1 MKKLLLVAVV
11 ALFGFTMNAQDAQ
24 FKVGV
29 NGALPIGDAGDFY
42 SFSVG
47 LDVAYLWNVSDK
59 FDAGVAS
66 GFTSAFGDEQSVSVF
81 GITATVDV
89 EDAQFIPIAGAARYN
104 VSDDFFLGADL
115 GYAVGINDGNDGGF
129 YYRPKVG
136 YNFSEKVS
144 VNLSYTGIALDGGSF
159 DTIGLGV
166 EFGL

>member
-1 MKKLLLVAVV
+1 MKKIILVAAV
-11 ALFGFTMNAQDAQ
+11 ALFGFTMNAQD
-24 FKVGV
+24 FKVGL
-29 NGALPIGDAGDFY
+29 NGALPIGDAGDIAT
-42 SFSVG
+42 FSIG
-47 LDVAYLWNVSDK
+47 LDVAYLWEVSEK

-66 GFTSAFGDEQSVSVF
+66 GFTSAFGDEVTIL
-81 GITATVDV
+81 GTTVEFDDV
-89 EDAQFIPIAGAARYN
+89 QFLPIAGAARYN
-104 VSDDFFLGADL
+104 VSSDFFLGADL

-144 VNLSYTGIALDGGSF
+144 VNLSYTGIAVDGGSW